1 MVENI
6 TNFKNW
12 LIVHNQSTTIY
23 ADRLREFLN
32 NGQDITEDNINT
44 YIVAKKAENL
54 AEETLNG
61 YIKAIHAYLRFTKQ
75 DNIKLNYFEV
85 PYKFVDFI
93 TLEFL
98 EEQIIPLIPDLF
110 NTSKHLQVK
119 TVLYFMFY
127 SGLRKSEVENLQR
140 KNFDFPNKQLNAYI
154 AKQKTERLLPL
165 NNRII
170 EIVNI
175 YFNSILETK
184 NAFNIA
190 KGGIDYIFS
199 LLKPNFPD
207 IKLRPHLLRHSYA
220 MHLQRNG
227 FSTKE
232 IQYMLGHKNIITTS
246 RYERADDR
254 LIREKFNKNI
264 K

>member
-1 MVENI
+1 MQENI

-12 LIVHNQSTTIY
+12 LIVHNQATTIY
-23 ADRLREFLN
+23 ADRLKEFLN
-32 NGQDITEDNINT
+32 NEQDITEDNINA
-44 YIVAKKAENL
+44 YIVAKKADNL

-61 YIKAIHAYLRFTKQ
+61 YIKAMHAYLKFIKRE
-75 DNIKLNYFEV
+75 DIKLDYFKV
-85 PYKFVDFI
+85 PDKLVDFI

-98 EEQIIPLIPDLF
+98 EQQILLLIPDLF
-110 NTSKHLQVK
+110 SISKQLQVK
-119 TVLYFMFY
+119 TVLYFLFY

-140 KNFDFPNKQLNAYI
+140 KNFNFENKQLKVYCS
-154 AKQKTERLLPL
+154 KQKTERIIPL
-165 NNRII
+165 NNKLIELII
-170 EIVNI
+170 N
-175 YFNSILETK
+175 YFNQVEEEN
-184 NAFNIA
+184 NAFNLP

-199 LLKPNFPD
+199 LLKPNFSD
-207 IKLRPHLLRHSYA
+207 INLRPHIFRHSYA

-227 FSTKE
+227 FSTRE

-246 RYERADDR
+246 RYERADNN